1 MNKWLSTL
9 TAGLLTLSVGSA
21 YAADNLKIGVVD
33 MNQVL
38 QKSPLMIS
46 LNDGLN
52 KQFKSRQDEINSAQ
66 KSLQDELY
74 SLNSNTTLSSDE
86 RSKLQ
91 NKIINDKANVDVMT
105 TTFQKDL
112 AIAKDSASQKF
123 MTKLAD
129 VLNKVAKD
137 GRYDI
142 IEQRTNLLYINS
154 ALDITSQV
162 IPQVS

>member
-1 MNKWLSTL
+1 MNKWLSTV
-9 TAGLLTLSVGSA
+9 TAGLLTLMVGSA
-21 YAADNLKIGVVD
+21 SAADNLKIGVVD

-74 SLNSNTTLSSDE
+74 NLNSNTTMSADD
-86 RSKLQ
+86 RTKLQ